1 MKIVVPVKQVPEVS
15 EVRMNE
21 ETGTLIRD
29 GVPSILNPFDE
40 LAVEAAIQLVET
52 HGGEVTVITMGPP
65 QAKDALLK
73 ALAMGAD
80 NAVHLTDIDFAGAD
94 TLATAFTL
102 SEYIRKMEFDLV
114 ICGKQAIDGDTAQ
127 VGPELAEFLSIP
139 QICYVRNIE
148 VSEDVKHV
156 TAHRET
162 DEGYEVVKAKLP
174 ALLTATKGLNEPRL
188 PNIMGI
194 MKAKKKPFEEVNAET
209 LGTDPAILGLSGS
222 PTQVRKVFPPEKK
235 EGGIVIDGD
244 DPADAVKQL
253 VEFLTKKGAF

>member
-1 MKIVVPVKQVPEVS
+1 
-15 EVRMNE
+15 MNK

-40 LAVEAAIQLVET
+40 FAVEAAIQLKEA

-80 NAVHLTDIDFAGAD
+80 KAVHLTDPAFAGAD
-94 TLATAFTL
+94 TWATSFTL
-102 SEYIRKMEFDLV
+102 SEYIKTMEFDLV

-127 VGPELAEFLSIP
+127 VGPELAEHLSIP
-139 QICYVRNIE
+139 QICYVRKIE
-148 VSEDVKHV
+148 MSEDLKHII
-156 TAHRET
+156 AHRET
-162 DEGYEVVKAKLP
+162 EEGYEVVKAKLP

-194 MKAKKKPFEEVNAET
+194 MKAKQKPYEEVNAEK
-209 LGTDPAILGLSGS
+209 LGTDTQLLGLDGS
-222 PTQVRKVFPPEKK
+222 PTMVRKVYPPEKK
-235 EGGIVIDGD
+235 KGGIIIDGD
-244 DPADAVKQL
+244 DPSAAVKQL
-253 VEFLTKKGAF
+253 VEFLTKKGAI